1 MKLNQT
7 INLHKGL
14 TPFVVIGLMIYY
26 ENFSLPAWV
35 YLSLHG
41 TYGILWLLKEK
52 IFPDPYFK
60 EEINIITAITGFI
73 FLGSYW
79 VAPFILISSKVV
91 SPNSIIAL
99 SISLNI
105 IGVFLHFASDAQKYF
120 TLKVKKKLIDDGFFK
135 NIRNTNY
142 LGETL
147 IYISFAILSMSYI
160 PFIILAIFFFIVFL
174 PRMLRKDKSLS
185 KYSDFEKYKHN
196 SGLIFPKFHE

>member
-1 MKLNQT
+1 MKLNQI

-14 TPFVVIGLMIYY
+14 TPLVVIGLMSYY
-26 ENFSLPAWV
+26 NNFSLPAWI

-41 TYGILWLLKEK
+41 TYGFLWLLKEK

-60 EEINIITAITGFI
+60 EDINILTSITGFI

-79 VAPFILISSKVV
+79 IAPFILISDQKVA
-91 SPNSIIAL
+91 PNSIIAL

-120 TLKVKKKLIDDGFFK
+120 TLKVQKKLINEGFFK

-142 LGETL
+142 LGEIL
-147 IYISFAILSMSYI
+147 IYLSFAMLSMSFI
-160 PFIILAIFFFIVFL
+160 PFVVLAIFFFIVFL
-174 PRMLRKDKSLS
+174 PRMLKKDNSLS
-185 KYSDFEKYKHN
+185 RYEDFEKYKNN
-196 SGLIFPKFHE
+196 SGLIFPKFHD

>member
-1 MKLNQT
+1 MKLNQI

-14 TPFVVIGLMIYY
+14 APLVVIGLMSYY
-26 ENFSLPAWV
+26 NNFSLPAWI

-41 TYGILWLLKEK
+41 TYGVLWLLKEK

-60 EEINIITAITGFI
+60 EDINILTSITGFI

-79 VAPFILISSKVV
+79 IAPFILISDQKVA
-91 SPNSIIAL
+91 PNSIIAL

-120 TLKVKKKLIDDGFFK
+120 TLKVKKKLINEGFFK

-142 LGETL
+142 LGEIL
-147 IYISFAILSMSYI
+147 IYLSFAMLSMSFI
-160 PFIILAIFFFIVFL
+160 PFVILAIFFFIVFL
-174 PRMLRKDKSLS
+174 PRMLKKDNSLS
-185 KYSDFEKYKHN
+185 KYEDFEKYKNN
-196 SGLIFPKFHE
+196 SGLIFPKFHD

>member
-1 MKLNQT
+1 MKLNQI
-7 INLHKGL
+7 INIHKGL
-14 TPFVVIGLMIYY
+14 TPFVVICLMIYY
-26 ENFSLPAWV
+26 DNFSTPAWI

-60 EEINIITAITGFI
+60 DEVNILTAVSGFTL
-73 FLGSYW
+73 LGSYW
-79 VAPFILISSKVV
+79 VAPFILISSQKVA
-91 SPNSIIAL
+91 PNLIIAL

-105 IGVFLHFASDAQKYF
+105 LGVFLHFASDSQKYF

-142 LGETL
+142 LGEIF
-147 IYISFAILSMSYI
+147 IYISFAMLSMSYI

-174 PRMLRKDKSLS
+174 PRMLKKDKSLS
-185 KYSDFEKYKHN
+185 KYKNFEIYKN
-196 SGLIFPKFHE
+196 KSGLIFPKI